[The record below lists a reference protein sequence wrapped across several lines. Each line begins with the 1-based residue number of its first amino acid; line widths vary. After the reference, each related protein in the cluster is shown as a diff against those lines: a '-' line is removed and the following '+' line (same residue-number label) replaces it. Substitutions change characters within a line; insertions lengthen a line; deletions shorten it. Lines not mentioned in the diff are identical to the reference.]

1 MNVLDIVL
9 IAVALAMDC
18 FAVSVTSGLMMKHP
32 RFKHVLVMAVFFGGF
47 QGLMPVAGWLAGVSF
62 ANYIVS
68 FDHWVAFG
76 LLAIIGGNMVRESFC
91 EEESK
96 SFDPTNLKTLLGL
109 AVATSIDAL
118 VMGVDFGIMHN
129 TLLLPMVLIAFVS
142 FLFTIVGVYLG
153 ATFQRLCKFNFELVG
168 GIVLVCIGVK
178 ILVEHLFF

>member
-1 MNVLDIVL
+1 MNILDIVL

-18 FAVSVTSGLMMKHP
+18 FAVSVTSGLIMKCP
-32 RFKHVLVMAVFFGGF
+32 RLRHVLVMAVFFGGF
-47 QGLMPVAGWLAGVSF
+47 QGFMPMIGWCAGVGF
-62 ANYIVS
+62 ANYIAS
-68 FDHWVAFG
+68 YDHWVAFG
-76 LLAIIGGNMVRESFC
+76 LLAIIGGNMIRESFDKD
-91 EEESK
+91 ESK
-96 SFDPTNLKTLLGL
+96 PFDPTNWKTLLGL

-118 VMGVDFGIMHN
+118 VMGVDFGIMRN
-129 TLLLPMVLIAFVS
+129 TLLLPIVLIAFVS